1 MTRPGRVVS
10 IQEQPEVRTFETS
23 SVSGARRGS
32 AALAALAARRSS
44 VSAVAEPRLGAGPRR
59 RSSVFARERSDSVMS
74 DDSSRSRRKSIIM
87 DHSLSGFQKMMGNIQ
102 AFMEEE
108 IEQLPI
114 RLQE

>member
-23 SVSGARRGS
+23 AVSGARRGS
-32 AALAALAARRSS
+32 AALAARRSS
-44 VSAVAEPRLGAGPRR
+44 VSAVAEPRPGAGPRR